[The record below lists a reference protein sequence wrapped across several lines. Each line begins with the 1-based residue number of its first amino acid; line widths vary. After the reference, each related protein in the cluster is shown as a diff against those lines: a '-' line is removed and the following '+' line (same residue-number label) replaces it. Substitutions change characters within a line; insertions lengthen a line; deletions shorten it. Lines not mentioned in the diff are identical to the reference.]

1 MESSEEKEETIA
13 NKYKIEEK
21 IASNNTATVFLVKEK
36 GSDKEY
42 IAKVIKEINDENL
55 GYFQREIDTL
65 KFLKEKNVPN
75 IIRYIEDGE
84 GEVFRKGIL
93 YKSRRY
99 FILEYAKNRDLCEY
113 VINNIGGF
121 GEPFG
126 KIIFYKIVET
136 IESLHNLGIC
146 HRDIKLENILFADKF
161 VLKLCDFGFSTK
173 NAQDL
178 EEYIGTPQYA
188 SPENIFNI
196 PYDGFKN
203 DIFCLGVTLQ
213 NLVLGKP
220 GLNEF
225 KEYDKLYKK
234 YIAGK
239 NIDKEFE
246 QLIERY
252 WNIIDCNSKLSAQF
266 KDLYKSMILFDP
278 DKRPKI
284 KTIKSHSWFKDM
296 NYKNLEYE
304 LKKELERRLNIINS
318 SKEPD
323 FESPDKKGKVEEIE
337 FIIAPGNKSW
347 NELIFNENLEPKF
360 VEKRM
365 NMDYCIKMKGY
376 LNGSL
381 FMNSLFEKIEKKF
394 GKDNCLIEPSKT
406 KLKFNA
412 VFLDNDEGNN
422 EINNNLIKETNITI
436 KIKLYK
442 NKDGL
447 FILKFNKIKG
457 TKKKFVNKFK
467 VISELVKQIL
477 NIDSNDN

>member
-1 MESSEEKEETIA
+1 VVKRTQKKEKDCTKYGTDSGMLCCYV
-13 NKYKIEEK
+13 NKTRKCELMNE
-21 IASNNTATVFLVKEK
+21 NTAVSF
-36 GSDKEY
+36 G
-42 IAKVIKEINDENL
+42 IKP
-55 GYFQREIDTL
+55 
-65 KFLKEKNVPN
+65 KNN
-75 IIRYIEDGE
+75 
-84 GEVFRKGIL
+84 
-93 YKSRRY
+93 
-99 FILEYAKNRDLCEY
+99 
-113 VINNIGGF
+113 
-121 GEPFG
+121 
-126 KIIFYKIVET
+126 
-136 IESLHNLGIC
+136 
-146 HRDIKLENILFADKF
+146 
-161 VLKLCDFGFSTK
+161 
-173 NAQDL
+173 
-178 EEYIGTPQYA
+178 
-188 SPENIFNI
+188 FNI

-213 NLVLGKP
+213 NLVLGKR

-225 KEYDKLYKK
+225 NDYDELYKK
-234 YIAGK
+234 YIAGQ
-239 NIDKEFE
+239 NIDKEFD
-246 QLIERY
+246 QLIESY
-252 WNIIDCNSKLSAQF
+252 WNILDRNSKLSEQF

-296 NYKNLEYE
+296 NYKNLENE
-304 LKKELERRLNIINS
+304 LKGELERRLNIINS

-457 TKKKFVNKFK
+457 TKKKFMNKFK
-467 VISELVKQIL
+467 AISELVKQIL